1 MKRFLRFI
9 AIALIPWLCSALGA
23 FALDVTPDKFEEKL
37 KTYDPAAV
45 QAAREYAK
53 TVGMVDM
60 MQKSIPQ
67 MRAGLTTQVKAKNP
81 RIDENQLN
89 LFFDAFFK
97 SAFVE
102 NGPVLERA
110 TLLLVLDTLS
120 KDEIVALNKFYSS
133 PIGRSVLVKMP
144 QFMGRMPEVIQVMQ
158 EYVLPRALERAK
170 AEMQKAGIEMK
181 L

>member
-1 MKRFLRFI
+1 MKVFLRI
-9 AIALIPWLCSALGA
+9 VLIALFPLLGCAQGA

-45 QAAREYAK
+45 EAAREYMK
-53 TVGMVDM
+53 TFGMLDM

-67 MRAGLTTQVKAKNP
+67 MRAGLTAQIKAKNP
-81 RIDENQLN
+81 QIDENQVN
-89 LFFDAFFK
+89 SFFDAFFK

-110 TLLLVLDTLS
+110 TLLLMLDIFS
-120 KDEIVALNKFYSS
+120 KDEIVALNQFYSS

-144 QFMGRMPEVIQVMQ
+144 KLMGRIPELNQLMQ

-170 AEMQKAGIEMK
+170 AELQKAGVDMK